1 MKVGYT
7 EFSFGYAFTENLI
20 RGSAT
25 APTGAPV
32 FPNLV
37 EEATLGYDVQI
48 SFPAVPLF
56 FQYKLPEL
64 MTRARAFEIAN
75 RRCPGL
81 TLEFFRIALMRR
93 DVSDQHRLL
102 IDWER
107 RYPGQVFY
115 AAPSLR
121 DGAAFNTAYNAASV
135 VNNSVL
141 FSPVSIGPLPDDKVH
156 TIAYKPG
163 LSYGYFCSEPRQI
176 EAETF
181 ESLTGRL
188 SQKFK
193 DKKVQDFAA
202 TAKEV
207 RQSVLEAASPAW
219 RQAEDAVAGR
229 VRQALPRVATDGA
242 SAQPDREQA
251 ILDVMVAREIARID
265 MGIDLVIAQPR

>member
-37 EEATLGYDVQI
+37 QEATLGYDVQI
-48 SFPAVPLF
+48 GFPAVPLF

-64 MTRARAFEIAN
+64 MTRASAFEIAGGL
-75 RRCPGL
+75 CPGL

-102 IDWER
+102 IDWEG

-121 DGAAFNTAYNAASV
+121 DCAAFNTAYNAASV
-135 VNNSVL
+135 VSNSVL
-141 FSPVSIGPLPDDKVH
+141 FSPVDIGPLPDDKVH

-181 ESLTGRL
+181 DGLAGRL
-188 SQKFK
+188 AQRFK
-193 DKKVQDFAA
+193 GKNVRDFRA
-202 TAKEV
+202 TAQEV
-207 RQSVLEAASPAW
+207 RRTVLEAASPVW

-229 VRQALPRVATDGA
+229 VRQALPPVAADG
-242 SAQPDREQA
+242 SALQPDREQA
-251 ILDVMVAREIARID
+251 ILDVLVAREIARID

>member
-7 EFSFGYAFTENLI
+7 EFSFGYAFTENLV

-37 EEATLGYDVQI
+37 QEATLGYDVQI
-48 SFPAVPLF
+48 GFPAVPLF

-64 MTRARAFEIAN
+64 MTRASAFEIAGGL
-75 RRCPGL
+75 CPSL

-93 DVSDQHRLL
+93 DVSDQHQLL
-102 IDWER
+102 IDWEG

-121 DGAAFNTAYNAASV
+121 DCVAFNTAYNAASV
-135 VNNSVL
+135 VSTSVL
-141 FSPVSIGPLPDDKVH
+141 FSPVDIGPLPDDKVH

-163 LSYGYFCSEPRQI
+163 LSYGYFCSEPRRI
-176 EAETF
+176 EAETYDG
-181 ESLTGRL
+181 LAGRL
-188 SQKFK
+188 AQRFK
-193 DKKVQDFAA
+193 DENVRDFSAAAQD
-202 TAKEV
+202 V
-207 RQSVLEAASPAW
+207 RRTVFEAASPVW
-219 RQAEDAVAGR
+219 RQAEDAVASR
-229 VRQALPRVATDGA
+229 VRQAMLPVAADGSA
-242 SAQPDREQA
+242 SQPDREQA
-251 ILDVMVAREIARID
+251 ILDVLVAREIARID

>member
-37 EEATLGYDVQI
+37 QEATLGYDVQI
-48 SFPAVPLF
+48 GFPAVPLF

-64 MTRARAFEIAN
+64 MTRASAFEIAGGL
-75 RRCPGL
+75 CPGL

-102 IDWER
+102 IDWEG

-115 AAPSLR
+115 AAPCLR
-121 DGAAFNTAYNAASV
+121 DCAAFNSAYNTASV
-135 VNNSVL
+135 ASRSIL
-141 FSPVSIGPLPDDKVH
+141 FSPAQIGPLPDDKVH

-176 EAETF
+176 EAVTF
-181 ESLTGRL
+181 ESVTRNL
-188 SQKFK
+188 SRKFK
-193 DKKVQDFAA
+193 NKNVRDFRA
-202 TAKEV
+202 TAQEV
-207 RQSVLEAASPAW
+207 RQAVLEAASPVW
-219 RQAEDAVAGR
+219 RQTEDAVAGR
-229 VRQALPRVATDGA
+229 VRQALPPVAADG
-242 SAQPDREQA
+242 SGLQPDREQA
-251 ILDVMVAREIARID
+251 ILDVLVAREIARID

>member
-25 APTGAPV
+25 APSGAPV

-37 EEATLGYDVQI
+37 QEATLGYDVQI
-48 SFPAVPLF
+48 GFPAVPLF

-64 MTRARAFEIAN
+64 MKRASAFEIAGGL
-75 RRCPGL
+75 CPGL

-102 IDWER
+102 IDWEG

-121 DGAAFNTAYNAASV
+121 DCEAFNTAYNAASV
-135 VNNSVL
+135 VSNSVL
-141 FSPVSIGPLPDDKVH
+141 FSPVDIGPLPDDKVH

-176 EAETF
+176 KAETF
-181 ESLTGRL
+181 DDLAGRL
-188 SQKFK
+188 AQKFK
-193 DKKVQDFAA
+193 DKNVRDFRA
-202 TAKEV
+202 TAHEI
-207 RQSVLEAASPAW
+207 RQAVLEAASPVW

-229 VRQALPRVATDGA
+229 LRQALPPVATDG
-242 SAQPDREQA
+242 SALQPDREQA
-251 ILDVMVAREIARID
+251 ILDVLVAREIARID
-265 MGIDLVIAQPR
+265 MGVDLVLAQPR

>member
-1 MKVGYT
+1 M
-7 EFSFGYAFTENLI
+7 
-20 RGSAT
+20 
-25 APTGAPV
+25 
-32 FPNLV
+32 
-37 EEATLGYDVQI
+37 QI
-48 SFPAVPLF
+48 AFPAVPLF

-64 MTRARAFEIAN
+64 MTRASAFEIAGGQ
-75 RRCPGL
+75 CPGL

-102 IDWER
+102 IGWES

-115 AAPSLR
+115 AAPCLR
-121 DGAAFNTAYNAASV
+121 DCAAFNTAYNSASV
-135 VNNSVL
+135 ASRSIL
-141 FSPVSIGPLPDDKVH
+141 FSPTQIGPLPDDKVH

-163 LSYGYFCSEPRQI
+163 LSYGYFCSQPRQI

-193 DKKVQDFAA
+193 DKNVRDFRAA
-202 TAKEV
+202 AQEV
-207 RQSVLEAASPAW
+207 RRAVVQAASPIW

-229 VRQALPRVATDGA
+229 VRQARPPTAADG
-242 SAQPDREQA
+242 SALQPDREQA
-251 ILDVMVAREIARID
+251 ILDVLVAREIARID

>member
-25 APTGAPV
+25 APAGAPV

-37 EEATLGYDVQI
+37 QEATLGYDVRI
-48 SFPAVPLF
+48 DFPAVPLF

-64 MTRARAFEIAN
+64 MTRARAFEIAGGL
-75 RRCPGL
+75 CPGL
-81 TLEFFRIALMRR
+81 TLDFFRIALMRR

-102 IDWER
+102 IDWEG

-115 AAPSLR
+115 AAPYLR
-121 DGAAFNTAYNAASV
+121 DCAAFNGAYSTASV
-135 VNNSVL
+135 ASSSIL
-141 FSPVSIGPLPDDKVH
+141 FSPAQIGPLPDDKVH

-163 LSYGYFCSEPRQI
+163 LSHGYFCSKPRRI

-181 ESLTGRL
+181 EGVTLRL
-188 SQKFK
+188 ARRFK
-193 DKKVQDFAA
+193 EKKVRDFRGAA
-202 TAKEV
+202 REV
-207 RQSVLEAASPAW
+207 REAVLEAASPVW
-219 RQAEDAVAGR
+219 RQAEDEVAGR
-229 VRQALPRVATDGA
+229 MRQALPPAAADGA
-242 SAQPDREQA
+242 AAQPDREQA
-251 ILDVMVAREIARID
+251 ILDVLVAREIARVD

>member
-37 EEATLGYDVQI
+37 QEATLGYDVQI
-48 SFPAVPLF
+48 GFPAVPLF

-64 MTRARAFEIAN
+64 MKRASAFEIAGGL
-75 RRCPGL
+75 CHGL

-102 IDWER
+102 IDWEG
-107 RYPGQVFY
+107 RYPDQVFY
-115 AAPSLR
+115 SAPSLR
-121 DGAAFNTAYNAASV
+121 DCAAFNAAYNAASV
-135 VNNSVL
+135 VSSSVL
-141 FSPVSIGPLPDDKVH
+141 FSPADIGPLPDDKVH

-163 LSYGYFCSEPRQI
+163 LNYGYFCSEPRRI

-181 ESLTGRL
+181 DGLAGRL
-188 SQKFK
+188 AQKFK
-193 DKKVQDFAA
+193 DKNVQDFRA
-202 TAKEV
+202 TALEV
-207 RQSVLEAASPAW
+207 RRSVLEAASPVW

-229 VRQALPRVATDGA
+229 VRQALPAVATDG
-242 SAQPDREQA
+242 SALQPDREQA
-251 ILDVMVAREIARID
+251 ILDVLVAREIARID